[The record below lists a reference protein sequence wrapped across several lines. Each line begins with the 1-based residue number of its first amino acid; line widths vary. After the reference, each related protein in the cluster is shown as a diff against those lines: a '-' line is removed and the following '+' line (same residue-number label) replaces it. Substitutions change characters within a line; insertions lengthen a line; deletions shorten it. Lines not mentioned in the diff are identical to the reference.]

1 MAEVKNNEA
10 VLDEKP
16 LEIEEIKP
24 EDKIPFKEKLAY
36 GAGALM
42 DGGGV
47 ALMSCVLLRY
57 MTGSLGIS
65 VAVAGAIM
73 MVSKIWD
80 AITDPLMGNIS
91 DNTRSKWG
99 RRKPYMF
106 FGGII
111 LFAAFILIF
120 MPVNRFISNP
130 SGKAAYMVIMYILY
144 NTAST
149 ITQVPYCSMAS
160 DISRS
165 FRERNNANTVKLVFS
180 AVAAGLAYLF
190 PLLAIESLEKGKIN
204 DITFWLIMFLV
215 FGGLFGG
222 GLMITGAFVKE
233 RVTVPV
239 DTPKQKFDV
248 KQYILPLQN
257 KSFRWHLTM
266 YASAF
271 MCMDIISAL
280 AVYYATDVWA
290 GVELFGMKFSS
301 LLVVAPLMVTAVIAF
316 PVVRIMMD
324 KKSKQFAF
332 RMGLPAYIIG
342 GVLLAVMNPSWTPPI
357 LVPIAAAIMG
367 FGFGGAQMMPWI
379 IFPDTV
385 DVAELKLGYKPAGA
399 YSGTMTLV
407 RKVAGALGVATVS
420 WVLEG
425 AGYLPAIVNEITG
438 EAVNQVQSEGVLLAI
453 RLSMGI
459 SIAILISIALLASFM
474 YKVDNNKLMRI
485 RRLVDLEKE
494 VGLEGMSA
502 EDKKEKF
509 ELTDLL
515 VGYTHKERTEAERTL
530 LGVKASVDADVFE

>member
-1 MAEVKNNEA
+1 MDEIKNIDEI
-10 VLDEKP
+10 LDEKTQ
-16 LEIEEIKP
+16 EIEEVRP
-24 EDKIPFKEKLAY
+24 EDKNPFKEKLAY

-57 MTGSLGIS
+57 MTGSLGIA
-65 VAVAGAIM
+65 VAAAGAIM

-80 AITDPLMGNIS
+80 AITDPLMGTIS

-106 FGGII
+106 FGGIF
-111 LFAAFILIF
+111 LFFAFVLIF
-120 MPVNRFISNP
+120 MPINRFIPNAP
-130 SGKAAYMVIMYILY
+130 GKVAYMVIMYILY

-165 FRERNNANTVKLVFS
+165 FKERNNANTVKLVFS
-180 AVAAGLAYLF
+180 AVAAGIAYLF

-233 RVTVPV
+233 RVTVPA
-239 DTPKQKFDV
+239 DAPKQKFDL
-248 KQYILPLQN
+248 KQYLLPLQN
-257 KSFRWHLTM
+257 KSFRWHIVM

-280 AVYYATDVWA
+280 AVYYTTDVWR
-290 GVELFGMKFSS
+290 GVTLFGMKFSS
-301 LLVVAPLMVTAVIAF
+301 LFVVAPLMVTAVIAF
-316 PVVRIMMD
+316 PVARIMMD

-332 RMGLPAYIIG
+332 RMGLPAYILG
-342 GVLLAVMNPSWTPPI
+342 GVLLAVMDPAWTPPI
-357 LVPIAAAIMG
+357 LIPIAAAIMG

-379 IFPDTV
+379 IYPDTV

-407 RKVAGALGVATVS
+407 RKVAGAFGVAMVS
-420 WVLEG
+420 WILEA
-425 AGYLPAIVNEITG
+425 AGYLPAIVD
-438 EAVNQVQSEGVLLAI
+438 EAGVATNQIQSEGVLLAI

-459 SIAILISIALLASFM
+459 SIVVLISVALFASFM

-494 VGLEGMSA
+494 VGLEGMSE
-502 EDKKEKF
+502 EDKQEKF

-515 VGYTHKERTEAERTL
+515 VGYTRKERIEAEQTL
-530 LGVKASVDADVFE
+530 LGVEASAEADVYK